1 MKQTIETKLSR
12 ALAAQTAPD
21 PAALDAVL
29 QGCRARRP
37 HPSATIWDLARCQLK
52 LLGWKA
58 WAMEGT
64 AALALY
70 AFGKELG
77 LWDAVWSLRNALFG
91 LTALAMLTALL
102 GLPFLLKASQYQML
116 ELERATRA
124 GLGRPLVVRFLLLLA
139 GECVLLG
146 VLVVSVRTTLPLR
159 TGQLLAVLAVPFLAA
174 NNELL
179 LLLRKV
185 SLERL
190 TVAAVPLFA
199 GQLCLLRLV
208 QGPETELPRFLPLL
222 AGVLAVCMG
231 WQCAKLASRPEWA
244 AEY

>member
-1 MKQTIETKLSR
+1 MKQTIEKKLSR
-12 ALAAQTAPD
+12 ALAAQAAPD

-37 HPSATIWDLARCQLK
+37 RPSANLRDLVRCQLK

-102 GLPFLLKASQYQML
+102 GLPFLLKASQYRML

-185 SLERL
+185 SPERL
-190 TVAAVPLFA
+190 AVAAVPLFA

>member
-12 ALAAQTAPD
+12 ALAAQAAPD

-29 QGCRARRP
+29 QGCRARQPR
-37 HPSATIWDLARCQLK
+37 PSATIWDLVRCQLK
-52 LLGWKA
+52 LLGWQA
-58 WAMEGT
+58 WALEGF

-70 AFGKELG
+70 AIGKELG
-77 LWDAVWSLRNALFG
+77 LWEADWNPRNVLFG

-102 GLPFLLKASQYQML
+102 GLPFLLKASQHRML

-124 GLGRPLVVRFLLLLA
+124 GLGRPMAVRFLLLLA

-146 VLVVSVRTTLPLR
+146 VLVVSVRAALPLS

-179 LLLRKV
+179 LLLRRV
-185 SLERL
+185 GPERL

-208 QGPETELPRFLPLL
+208 QGPEAELPRFLPLL